1 MVAGAI
7 PALLNWPGAADVYD
21 ARYVHANESAIAQ
34 HILDV
39 TAEGSWE
46 RRSNEARAD
55 FRTAY
60 DLPTVAKQWA
70 RLVMEGR

>member
-1 MVAGAI
+1 VAGAI

-21 ARYVHANESAIAQ
+21 ARYVHANESTIAQ

-46 RRSNEARAD
+46 RRSNDARAD
-55 FRTAY
+55 FRNAY
-60 DLPTVAKQWA
+60 DLPTVAEQWA
-70 RLVMEGR
+70 RLVMEGQ